1 MRRLLLTG
9 AQGFTGQHLS
19 AAAQEAGDTVI
30 ALKADLTDAAAIAA
44 EVNADRPTHV
54 VHLAAISAVTHAD
67 EEAFYR
73 VNLFGTL
80 NLLKALT
87 ALPETPKKV
96 LIASSANVY
105 GNHEGG
111 AIGET
116 VCPKPVNHYAMS
128 KLAMEHMAATY
139 MDRLPIVITRPFN
152 YTGVGHDQRFVIPKI
167 VDHFKQRKPTL
178 ELGNLDVYR
187 EYNDV
192 RMVCDIYLKLLAQG
206 EPGEIYNVCSGQ
218 AVSLNQVLDL
228 MTQITGWRPEVK
240 VNPAFVRA
248 NEIQRLTGSN
258 EKLRECVG
266 DILGSNLKPLL
277 TWMLAGRD
285 RDFGVESTL

>member
-19 AAAQEAGDTVI
+19 AAAQEAGYIVI
-30 ALKADLTDAAAIAA
+30 PLNADLTDAAAIAA
-44 EVNADRPTHV
+44 EVSAARPTYV

-80 NLLKALT
+80 NLLKALI
-87 ALPETPKKV
+87 ALPAPPQKV
-96 LIASSANVY
+96 LLASSANVY
-105 GNHEGG
+105 GTHEGG
-111 AIGET
+111 AITET

-167 VDHFKQRKPTL
+167 VECFKQRNPTL

-192 RMVCDIYLKLLAQG
+192 RMVCDIYLKLLTQG
-206 EPGEIYNVCSGQ
+206 KPGEIYNVCSGQ
-218 AVSLNQVLDL
+218 AVSLNQVLEL
-228 MTQITGWRPEVK
+228 MTEITGWRPK
-240 VNPAFVRA
+240 VSVSPAFVRA
-248 NEIQRLTGSN
+248 NEIKHLRGNT
-258 EKLRECVG
+258 EKLRQCFR
-266 DILGSNLKPLL
+266 DIPSHDLKSLL
-277 TWMLAGRD
+277 IWMLN
-285 RDFGVESTL
+285 